1 MANKL
6 PLNNFSSRCLLLYV
20 GSFRPLIVKYVLFK
34 VQCKPKILMRKKKRR
49 KSNTTF
55 VLWRRTTSWL
65 ESSSRIYIVL
75 KQENSFLFLA
85 WVVHYSEV
93 MPNSYISLRYSFDLR
108 ARNLDLNKT
117 QNCRYIRYKT
127 KEMKANQNNN
137 ELKRRREH
145 CTAGI
150 KE

>member
-1 MANKL
+1 
-6 PLNNFSSRCLLLYV
+6 
-20 GSFRPLIVKYVLFK
+20 
-34 VQCKPKILMRKKKRR
+34 
-49 KSNTTF
+49 
-55 VLWRRTTSWL
+55 
-65 ESSSRIYIVL
+65 
-75 KQENSFLFLA
+75 
-85 WVVHYSEV
+85 

-108 ARNLDLNKT
+108 ARNLDLNKA